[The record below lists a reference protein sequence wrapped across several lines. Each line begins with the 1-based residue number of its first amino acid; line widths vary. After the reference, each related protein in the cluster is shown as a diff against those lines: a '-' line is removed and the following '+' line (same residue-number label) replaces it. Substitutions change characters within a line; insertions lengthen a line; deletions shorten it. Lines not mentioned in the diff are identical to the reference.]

1 MAKIVR
7 LVIPKW
13 AICHNVSASHTEVCP
28 FLACPQV
35 SLVFRGNRAIF
46 APVMYISSL
55 DACSWFN
62 NSGLYFNTNITETWS
77 FMSAEWVT
85 LSFTL
90 FSYSQSPS
98 HSLSLQL
105 FFLFSSP
112 FFLPHILI
120 LPFLLSFFLNL
131 SLYLLYPG
139 KTTFWEVNHQ
149 PILQLILWLIS
160 QLITLSSTF
169 RLTWT
174 ISGSKYHFSPHS
186 ARERTTQMTTWR
198 WWVQTAYEDR
208 LCELHGP
215 LQCIS
220 LTFVLLQCAYPG
232 QDIQLKIT
240 ALDQLSQITYGF
252 VQITTQ
258 VRECSLVLRP
268 FLAPVFDCLQLQKQS
283 IPFLYSYCKW
293 SKLKVGKAWKWG
305 EKEWLSEGSEPINSM
320 FATNIV

>member
-13 AICHNVSASHTEVCP
+13 AICHKVSASHTEVCP

-105 FFLFSSP
+105 LFLFSSP

-120 LPFLLSFFLNL
+120 LPFLLSFFLNSHSTYSTQAKL
-131 SLYLLYPG
+131 HFGKWITNLFSSWSSDWFPTWSPWALHSDWRERSQDRHTISVLTVPG
-139 KTTFWEVNHQ
+139 KEQHRWQHGGGEYRQHMKIGYVNCMD
-149 PILQLILWLIS
+149 
-160 QLITLSSTF
+160 
-169 RLTWT
+169 
-174 ISGSKYHFSPHS
+174 HFSVYH
-186 ARERTTQMTTWR
+186 
-198 WWVQTAYEDR
+198 
-208 LCELHGP
+208 
-215 LQCIS
+215 
-220 LTFVLLQCAYPG
+220 LLLFFYSVR
-232 QDIQLKIT
+232 I
-240 ALDQLSQITYGF
+240 
-252 VQITTQ
+252 Q
-258 VRECSLVLRP
+258 VRTFSWRSQHWTNFPRSHTDL
-268 FLAPVFDCLQLQKQS
+268 
-283 IPFLYSYCKW
+283 
-293 SKLKVGKAWKWG
+293 SKLPHRWENVASFSGLS
-305 EKEWLSEGSEPINSM
+305 WLQFLIACSYKNRAFHFCI
-320 FATNIV
+320 ATASDQNWR

>member
-105 FFLFSSP
+105 FSFFPLHSFFHIFLSSHSYFLFSSTLT
-112 FFLPHILI
+112 LPTLPRQNYILGSES
-120 LPFLLSFFLNL
+120 PTYSPADPQ
-131 SLYLLYPG
+131 LYIQTDVNDLRIDIPLQCQG
-139 KTTFWEVNHQ
+139 KNNTDDNMEVV
-149 PILQLILWLIS
+149 S
-160 QLITLSSTF
+160 TDSSTCD
-169 RLTWT
+169 
-174 ISGSKYHFSPHS
+174 
-186 ARERTTQMTTWR
+186 
-198 WWVQTAYEDR
+198 AYEDR
-208 LCELHGP
+208 LCELHWP

-258 VRECSLVLRP
+258 VRECSFILRP
-268 FLAPVFDCLQLQKQS
+268 FLVPVFDCLQLQKQR
-283 IPFLYSYCKW
+283 IPFLYSY
-293 SKLKVGKAWKWG
+293 
-305 EKEWLSEGSEPINSM
+305 
-320 FATNIV
+320 

>member
-13 AICHNVSASHTEVCP
+13 AICHNVSASHTEVCL

-62 NSGLYFNTNITETWS
+62 NSGLYFNANITETWS

-85 LSFTL
+85 LSFIL

-120 LPFLLSFFLNL
+120 LPFLLSLFLNSHSTYSTQAKL
-131 SLYLLYPG
+131 HFGKWITNLFWSSDWFPNWSPWALHSDWRERSQDRHTISVPG
-139 KTTFWEVNHQ
+139 KEQHRWQHGGGEYRQ
-149 PILQLILWLIS
+149 QYMWCI
-160 QLITLSSTF
+160 
-169 RLTWT
+169 
-174 ISGSKYHFSPHS
+174 
-186 ARERTTQMTTWR
+186 WR
-198 WWVQTAYEDR
+198 
-208 LCELHGP
+208 
-215 LQCIS
+215 
-220 LTFVLLQCAYPG
+220 
-232 QDIQLKIT
+232 
-240 ALDQLSQITYGF
+240 
-252 VQITTQ
+252 
-258 VRECSLVLRP
+258 
-268 FLAPVFDCLQLQKQS
+268 
-283 IPFLYSYCKW
+283 
-293 SKLKVGKAWKWG
+293 
-305 EKEWLSEGSEPINSM
+305 
-320 FATNIV
+320 